1 MNDTGQQTARKDTT
15 HPCPGGCGT
24 AIANARLA
32 CPPDWSRLPKPLR
45 DEINAA
51 YPRRRANPL
60 RHMRAIAAASRW
72 YRANP
77 QETPG
82 G

>member
-1 MNDTGQQTARKDTT
+1 MVERT
-15 HPCPGGCGT
+15 HPCPGGCG
-24 AIANARLA
+24 ADVPHHQLA
-32 CPPDWSRLPKPLR
+32 CKPDWFRLPKPLR

-60 RHMRAIAAASRW
+60 RHTRAIAEASRW

-77 QETPG
+77 RQTEG
-82 G
+82 GAPC